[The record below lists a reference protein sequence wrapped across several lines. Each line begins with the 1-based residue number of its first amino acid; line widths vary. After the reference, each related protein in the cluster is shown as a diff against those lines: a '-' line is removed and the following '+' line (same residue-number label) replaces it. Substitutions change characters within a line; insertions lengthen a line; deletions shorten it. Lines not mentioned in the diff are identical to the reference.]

1 MGGRK
6 LRRWLEQPLICVDD
20 INMRLDSVDELKNS
34 FMVRNELMELLKG
47 VYDIERITSKI
58 VFGNINARDLLSLK
72 ASLFKLPYIKDLI
85 KNMNSGLI
93 RQIHERLDLLEDLAS
108 LIDRSIHEEPPLS
121 VKEGGI
127 IKDGFDELV
136 DKYRKA
142 TIEGKV
148 WISEL
153 EARERERTGIKNLKI
168 RYNDSFGYFI
178 EVTKANISLVPEDY
192 HRKQTLVNSE
202 RYTTE
207 ELKQME
213 DTILGAEK
221 R

>member
-1 MGGRK
+1 
-6 LRRWLEQPLICVDD
+6 
-20 INMRLDSVDELKNS
+20 
-34 FMVRNELMELLKG
+34 
-47 VYDIERITSKI
+47 
-58 VFGNINARDLLSLK
+58 
-72 ASLFKLPYIKDLI
+72 
-85 KNMNSGLI
+85 MNSGLI

-108 LIDRSIHEEPPLS
+108 LIDGSIHEEPPLS

-142 TIEGKV
+142 NIEGKV

-221 R
+221 KVIDREYELFCQIRRLLPRRLTD